1 MVDFTH
7 LITKFTNINDKILP
21 KVQETHKKKL
31 YNLIY
36 LLAILLSLKSPVA
49 SPVFGM
55 ALV

>member
-36 LLAILLSLKSPVA
+36 LLAILLSLRSPVA